1 MPAIA
6 APLFALGFLIGRQV
20 GSLALPAARPVVALG
35 LGTLYA
41 ATGLILSDEGAG
53 DLALALS
60 LCTVLS
66 AITLTDLERR
76 TIPNRTV
83 ATGAVGAIAITA
95 AVDAASIGARALAA
109 LAAGGTLFAVSLA
122 RPKGLG
128 MGDVKLVAMIGLYL
142 GPATAPA
149 VLIALGLGAVA
160 GIALIARHGA
170 KARKRAIAF
179 GPFLAV
185 GGVLGLWFGDGLVDW
200 YLEGVLHNE
209 PP

>member
-41 ATGLILSDEGAG
+41 ATGLILSDEEAG

-60 LCTVLS
+60 LCTVLT

-76 TIPNRTV
+76 TIPNRIV
-83 ATGAVGAIAITA
+83 AAGAVGAIAITA

-160 GIALIARHGA
+160 GIALIARHGV